1 MVMAR
6 ALTCLDSEPWAQSL
20 VRKPELRCLD
30 QCASQVPRAS
40 KGGRIQNELLG
51 RWPGVGR
58 APSWRN
64 ASCASWSPRRWE
76 NQES

>member
-40 KGGRIQNELLG
+40 KGGRIQNVLLT
-51 RWPGVGR
+51 RWPRVAHAR
-58 APSWRN
+58 AWRN
-64 ASCASWSPRRWE
+64 ASCASRSPRRWE
-76 NQES
+76 NHES